1 MIFFCKIIFD
11 FFLAE
16 GHDIM
21 FVTSTRIYRKYNIA
35 MYFLR
40 RIIFHF
46 PSKEKISFFRGTKPS
61 FQIIQEISYSRQIFL
76 KRPSFQNIWRK
87 YHISMYF
94 FRERSSFIFCLKN
107 KIIFSGKRN
116 IIFPDN
122 TRKIIF
128 QCSSFGKT
136 IFSGHLENKNM
147 AFRAVTSSAVASL
160 QIYWERR
167 LLTVSQC

>member
-94 FRERSSFIFCLKN
+94 VFWERSSFVFRPGSTIKFPG
-107 KIIFSGKRN
+107 KIN

-122 TRKIIF
+122 TRRIIF
-128 QCSSFGKT
+128 QRDFLERPSAQDVLKKKIWFCVQWKIYSVYKGLSCS
-136 IFSGHLENKNM
+136 
-147 AFRAVTSSAVASL
+147 VYSL
-160 QIYWERR
+160 
-167 LLTVSQC
+167 S

>member
-1 MIFFCKIIFD
+1 
-11 FFLAE
+11 
-16 GHDIM
+16 M
-21 FVTSTRIYRKYNIA
+21 FVTSIRIYRKYHIA

-46 PSKEKISFFRGTKPS
+46 PSKEKISFFRGNKPS
-61 FQIIQEISYSRQIFL
+61 FQIIQEISYCRQIFL

-128 QCSSFGKT
+128 QCSFFGKT

>member
-1 MIFFCKIIFD
+1 MNTYKGLHKGTENYWNSFQNVNLECQSPLSVVLIFFCKIIFD

-76 KRPSFQNIWRK
+76 KRPSFQNIIK
-87 YHISMYF
+87 ISYF
-94 FRERSSFIFCLKN
+94 HVF
-107 KIIFSGKRN
+107 FS
-116 IIFPDN
+116 
-122 TRKIIF
+122 RKIIF
-128 QCSSFGKT
+128 HFLSK
-136 IFSGHLENKNM
+136 E
-147 AFRAVTSSAVASL
+147 
-160 QIYWERR
+160 
-167 LLTVSQC
+167 